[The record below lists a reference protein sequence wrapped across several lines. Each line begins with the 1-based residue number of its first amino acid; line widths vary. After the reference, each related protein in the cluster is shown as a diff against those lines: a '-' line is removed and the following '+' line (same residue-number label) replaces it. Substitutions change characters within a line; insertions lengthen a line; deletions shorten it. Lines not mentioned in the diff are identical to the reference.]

1 MRYRR
6 GCQKSHQDNKII
18 FESETASL
26 IVLNDSNRSKRDKER
41 CNKQVRSDPV
51 AFIKERGE
59 EVNVAY
65 IGWRFSIEQR
75 LSICRVQRVNRTV
88 FNRNRVE
95 SVRKCDFS
103 RVTNASGKQAHRSN
117 KPRLPIPQETR
128 RSN

>member
-51 AFIKERGE
+51 AFIKGGRRLTLRTSDGDSVSNRGYLFA
-59 EVNVAY
+59 VCK
-65 IGWRFSIEQR
+65 G
-75 LSICRVQRVNRTV
+75 
-88 FNRNRVE
+88 
-95 SVRKCDFS
+95 
-103 RVTNASGKQAHRSN
+103 
-117 KPRLPIPQETR
+117 
-128 RSN
+128 